1 MSLFE
6 PPVLGE
12 FSPNDEPKSSTSFL
26 IHFCIFASVFAVGVI
41 FYDILRLI
49 APGHCYYR
57 EKAAQY
63 RSDDSY
69 DGTPLQSPPRPR
81 RYPLAWVWSTLKY
94 PFDDLVVTHG
104 LDVAMFI
111 SFLQTQTRV
120 FFILAVFTCL
130 TLVPLYVTSD
140 SSLIDQN
147 LKPTDLEMASLA
159 NIPDKSIRLWG
170 TLLAEVV
177 VTTVVLVLLFWDLQE
192 YTKQRILYRNQSE
205 NNPSNFAVLV
215 MDIPKKDRCESRVFN
230 FFNAAFP
237 GQVAAVNMVRDA
249 GKLLAMKTNLIFLLN
264 RQRLHGRGDQ
274 DVDESDIED
283 SEPEPISVAPLALQ
297 YSIDHDVF
305 SAYFDDTASNAYIN
319 QLTVEN
325 AGRVQDSSPVLL
337 NSTHRNS
344 SQTDGRRSGR
354 IMRTRSRNRTTEQ
367 MEINRKIEIA
377 KGVIQ
382 EKETSLDEDTSVSH
396 AAVVIFRTQA
406 ATTFASSAPIF
417 SNADQWVVS
426 RAPNPR
432 AMNWNRVFITRYTT
446 RVRKYV
452 SFATL
457 TAMTILWA
465 VPSFFIQVLGD
476 LKDFGKILDGVNS
489 SGVSQFVSEYPEF
502 SQFLMTFVPPV
513 LLFMVLLAA
522 PQIFRLVI
530 QLERLP
536 SQVHVEDKVSDFLF
550 FFFVMSNFVYQVSV
564 QSVLLLLVKLED
576 IPDGVLEIL
585 STAVPK
591 KATFLMQY
599 VVINSFMGNVAA
611 LINTGRLVFRPLVK
625 LRAKT
630 DRDNMM
636 ANRVFADFPFAK
648 MYALCLMISLIA
660 LVYSTIA
667 PIFNVVSFLYFGLG
681 YLCTKQVL
689 LYSHRPMFEGG
700 GYLYRHAWTGVLIGL
715 LVHQVIIVTIF
726 FLKKAVYQG
735 VFSCLFLIVSVVFY
749 FETRQM
755 FASRIEDGSILSQ
768 TEVDS
773 HMDGS
778 VIHEVSSR
786 FIGMYIHPGL
796 RSLESLMQAGTRR
809 QSDVNTRPGSGSQC
823 C

>member
-12 FSPNDEPKSSTSFL
+12 FSPNDEPKTSTSFL
-26 IHFCIFASVFAVGVI
+26 IHFCIFASVFALGVI

-57 EKAAQY
+57 AKAAHY

-81 RYPLAWVWSTLKY
+81 SYPLAWVWSTLNY
-94 PFDDLVVTHG
+94 PFVDLIVTHG
-104 LDVAMFI
+104 LDVAMYI
-111 SFLQTQTRV
+111 RFLQTQTRV

-147 LKPTDLEMASLA
+147 LKPTDLELASLA

-177 VTTVVLVLLFWDLQE
+177 VTTVVLVFLFWDLQE
-192 YTKQRILYRNQSE
+192 YTKQRILYRSQSV

-230 FFNAAFP
+230 FFNAVFP

-264 RQRLHGRGDQ
+264 RQRLYEREHQ
-274 DVDESDIED
+274 NVEEADIED
-283 SEPEPISVAPLALQ
+283 SEPEPISVAPLALS

-305 SAYFDDTASNAYIN
+305 SAYFDTASNVYNN
-319 QLTVEN
+319 QLTVDS
-325 AGRVQDSSPVLL
+325 ARRVQDSNPDLPNMSR
-337 NSTHRNS
+337 RNS
-344 SQTDGRRSGR
+344 SQTDDRRSGR
-354 IMRTRSRNRTTEQ
+354 VMSTQSRGRPTEQ
-367 MEINRKIEIA
+367 MEINRKVEIA
-377 KGVIQ
+377 KSVIQ
-382 EKETSLDEDTSVSH
+382 QNEATLDEHASVSH
-396 AAVVIFRTQA
+396 AAVVIFRSQA
-406 ATTFASSAPIF
+406 ATTFASCAPIF

-452 SFATL
+452 SFAVL

-476 LKDFGKILDGVNS
+476 LKEFGKILDDGENI
-489 SGVSQFVSEYPEF
+489 SGVSQFVSDYPEF

-513 LLFMVLLAA
+513 LLFLVLLAA
-522 PQIFRLVI
+522 PQVFRLVI

-576 IPDGVLEIL
+576 IPNGVLEIL

-625 LRAKT
+625 WRAKT

-636 ANRVFADFPFAK
+636 ANRIFADFPFAK

-715 LVHQVIIVTIF
+715 LVHQLIIVTIF
-726 FLKKAVYQG
+726 FLKKAVYQAI
-735 VFSCLFLIVSVVFY
+735 FSCLFLVVSVVFY
-749 FETRQM
+749 FETHQM

-768 TEVDS
+768 IEVDN
-773 HMDGS
+773 HLDGS

-796 RSLESLMQAGTRR
+796 RSLESLMQVGTRR
-809 QSDVNTRPGSGSQC
+809 QADIDTRPGSGGEYC
-823 C
+823 